1 MDIQNS
7 GRQNGLSAREVEES
21 RALHGK
27 NLLTPPKETPWWK
40 LYLEKFEDPIIAI
53 LLMATAISLVF
64 GFIHNDFI
72 ESLGIIFAVLI
83 ATGVGFW
90 QEYSAKKKFDAMR
103 SDKDYEAVKVRRE
116 GAVTEIT
123 KDQLVV
129 GDVVILSAGD
139 EIPADIR
146 LFEATEMKVSE
157 SAMTGES
164 VAIGKHPLTEPY
176 TGSGFAP
183 DLLLRG
189 TTIEQGMGLGV
200 VTAVGDATEIG
211 KTTRQ
216 ASEEV
221 ESKTPLEEKLTELA
235 AKINIAA
242 FSVGILM
249 IVVLNI
255 VHFVLGDHEWVWG
268 WDLLFTELRFLMGA
282 VVVVIAAVPEG
293 LPLSVTLALAF
304 SMKTMAKENNLVKK
318 MHACETIGAVN
329 VIFTDKTGTLT
340 QNQMTVVERELNE
353 AADFDG
359 ANAQEML
366 DIIGALNSSANWNA
380 EGSPIGNPTECAI
393 LKSMGQKHSEG
404 LRAAWSVENVI
415 PFSSAWKYMASEIKE
430 NFSNRRLIVL
440 KGAPEVISRL
450 IGYDAHLATVGQQQL
465 RGRRAISAV
474 LVKAEN
480 FEAMKAELDQRGAVS
495 DGKYVGT
502 WFIEDPVRS
511 DVSVAIEK
519 CYGAGID
526 VVMMTGDN
534 FKTGSEIARQA
545 GFQNIWAIEAKDF
558 WTAVE
563 TPQNN
568 RAYPNVIARCTPSN
582 KLDILKWAQ
591 ARGYVCAMTGDGVN
605 DAPSLNYADVGIA
618 MGTGTSVA
626 KEAADI
632 VLLDDAFP
640 SIVTG
645 VKWGRSLYKNIKNF
659 LFLQLS
665 INVSACMVAL
675 FGPIVGVEMPFTVT
689 QFLWINLVMDSLAAI
704 ALASEPADEKVLA
717 DPPRDR
723 KEFVINRPLAAA
735 IFGFG
740 GFVWLLCS
748 FVLWGRNHGIAFL
761 GADLVPFR
769 NVGDLIDIEFTTIFF
784 AGYMAVNWWNMFNAR
799 VIGKDKSIFEGL
811 TTNFKFIGT
820 VILVLAVT
828 ILIVQIGGKV
838 FRTVP
843 LSSEQWIWIFLITSP
858 VVIVRELW
866 YQLFGKK

>member
-1 MDIQNS
+1 MQDAQH
-7 GRQNGLSAREVEES
+7 RNGLSTSEVEKS
-21 RALHGK
+21 RAQHGR

-53 LLMATAISLVF
+53 LLVATAISLVF

-72 ESLGIIFAVLI
+72 ESIGIIFAVLI

-90 QEYSAKKKFDAMR
+90 QEYSAKKKFDAMK
-103 SDKDYEAVKVRRE
+103 SDKDYEIVKVRRDGVVVE
-116 GAVTEIT
+116 VT

-129 GDVVILSAGD
+129 GDIVILAAGD

-146 LFEATEMKVSE
+146 LFKATDMKVSE

-164 VAIGKHPLTEPY
+164 VAVGKYPIEEEY

-183 DLLLRG
+183 NMLLRG
-189 TTIEQGMGLGV
+189 TNIEQGMGEGEV
-200 VTAVGDATEIG
+200 IAVGDATEIG

-221 ESKTPLEEKLTELA
+221 ENKTPLEQKLTELA
-235 AKINIAA
+235 GKINVAA
-242 FSVGILM
+242 FTVGILM
-249 IVVLNI
+249 IAILNVV
-255 VHFVLGDHEWVWG
+255 HYVLGDHKFA
-268 WDLLFTELRFLMGA
+268 WDWHLLETELRFLMGA

-329 VIFTDKTGTLT
+329 AIFTDKTGTLT
-340 QNQMTVVERELNE
+340 QNQMTVVERDLTPTLNYQ
-353 AADFDG
+353 DWNTG
-359 ANAQEML
+359 TLL
-366 DIIGALNSSANWNA
+366 DIIGALNSSANWSDKGEA
-380 EGSPIGNPTECAI
+380 IGNPTECAI
-393 LKSMGQKHSEG
+393 LKNMGQELSEG
-404 LRAAWSVENVI
+404 IRQAWKINEVI
-415 PFSSAWKYMASEIKE
+415 PFSSAWKYMASSVTEKTTG
-430 NFSNRRLIVL
+430 RQLIVL
-440 KGAPEVISRL
+440 KGAPEVIARI
-450 IGYDAHLATVGQQQL
+450 IGRDEHLALVGEQQL

-474 LVKAEN
+474 VVDKADFAAVKN
-480 FEAMKAELDQRGAVS
+480 DLDAKGS
-495 DGKYVGT
+495 LEGGHYVGT

-511 DVSVAIEK
+511 DVPVAIEK

-545 GFQNIWAIEAKDF
+545 GFKDVWAIEAKDF

-563 TPQNN
+563 NPQNG
-568 RAYPNVIARCTPSN
+568 RELPNVIARCTPTN

-659 LFLQLS
+659 LFFQLS
-665 INVSACMVAL
+665 INVSACLVAL
-675 FGPIVGVEMPFTVT
+675 TGPLLGVEMPFTVT

-704 ALASEPADEKVLA
+704 ALASEPADERVLA
-717 DPPRDR
+717 DKPRDR
-723 KEFVINRPLAAA
+723 KEFIINRALLSA

-740 GFVWLLCS
+740 GLVWLSCS
-748 FVLWGRNHGIAFL
+748 LLLWSRSNGMPFMDESLIPFVDVKDAK
-761 GADLVPFR
+761 
-769 NVGDLIDIEFTTIFF
+769 DIQFTTIFF
-784 AGYMAVNWWNMFNAR
+784 AGYMIVNWWNMFNAR
-799 VIGKDKSIFEGL
+799 VIGKNKSIFDGL
-811 TTNFKFIGT
+811 TGNFKFIGT
-820 VILVLAVT
+820 AFLILAIT
-828 ILIVQIGGKV
+828 IVIVQIGGQV

-843 LSSEQWIWIFLITSP
+843 LSFEQWAAVLLVTSP

-866 YQLFGKK
+866 YQISGKR

>member
-1 MDIQNS
+1 MKDNQTLH
-7 GRQNGLSAREVEES
+7 GLSLQAVQES
-21 RALHGK
+21 RAQYGV

-40 LYLEKFEDPIIAI
+40 LYLDKFKDPIIAI
-53 LLMATAISLVF
+53 LLVATAISLVF
-64 GFIHNDFI
+64 GFLHNDFI

-90 QEYSAKKKFDAMR
+90 QEYSAKRKFEALK
-103 SDKDYEAVKVRRE
+103 SDKDYEMVKVRRA
-116 GAVTEIT
+116 GLILEIT

-129 GDVVILSAGD
+129 GDVVILSSGD

-146 LFEATEMKVSE
+146 LIQATDMKVSE

-164 VAIGKHPLTEPY
+164 VAVAKYPMEAEY
-176 TGSGFAP
+176 KGSGFAP
-183 DLLLRG
+183 NLLLRG
-189 TTIEQGMGLGV
+189 TTIEQGMGEGV
-200 VTAVGDATEIG
+200 VIAVGDATEIG

-221 ESKTPLEEKLTELA
+221 ESKTPLEEKLTQLA
-235 AKINIAA
+235 HKINIAA
-242 FSVGILM
+242 LGVGLAMMIILN
-249 IVVLNI
+249 L
-255 VHFVLGDHEWVWG
+255 VHYGLRGETFAWDF
-268 WDLLFTELRFLMGA
+268 DLLQQELRFLMGA

-318 MHACETIGAVN
+318 MHACETVGAVN

-340 QNQMTVVERELNE
+340 QNRMTVVEKAVRENYHYNGLSSLE
-353 AADFDG
+353 IL
-359 ANAQEML
+359 ET
-366 DIIGALNSSANWNA
+366 IGAVNASANWNA
-380 EGSPIGNPTECAI
+380 EGVAIGNPTECAI
-393 LKSMGQKHSEG
+393 LTDIGQERSEL
-404 LRAAWSVENVI
+404 LRQEWHKEDTI
-415 PFSSAWKYMASEIKE
+415 PFSSAWKFMATSAVHTAKGK
-430 NFSNRRLIVL
+430 LIVL
-440 KGAPEVISRL
+440 KGAPEVIAR
-450 IGYDAHLATVGQQQL
+450 IIRYDEHLSLVGEQQL
-465 RGRRAISAV
+465 RGRRAISAAV
-474 LVKAEN
+474 VEAEDFAAVKPLL
-480 FEAMKAELDQRGAVS
+480 EAGESLS
-495 DGKYVGT
+495 NCHYIGT

-511 DVSVAIEK
+511 DVPVAIEK

-558 WTAVE
+558 WTAIE
-563 TPQNN
+563 NPQNG
-568 RAYPNVIARCTPSN
+568 RKYPNVIARCTPSN
-582 KLDILKWAQ
+582 KLDILNWAQ
-591 ARGYVCAMTGDGVN
+591 EKGYVCSMTGDGVN

-659 LFLQLS
+659 LFFQLS
-665 INVSACMVAL
+665 INVSACLVAL
-675 FGPIVGVEMPFTVT
+675 FGPLLGVDMPFTVT

-704 ALASEPADEKVLA
+704 ALASEPADERVLS
-717 DPPRDR
+717 DSPRDR
-723 KEFVINRPLAAA
+723 KEFIINRSLATA

-740 GFVWLLCS
+740 GFIFLLSS
-748 FVLWGRNHGIAFL
+748 FLLWGRNHGLEFL
-761 GADLVPFR
+761 GET
-769 NVGDLIDIEFTTIFF
+769 LIPKEDANGGLDVRFTTIFF
-784 AGYMAVNWWNMFNAR
+784 AGYMVINWWNMFNAR
-799 VIGKDKSIFEGL
+799 VIGKDKSVFAGL
-811 TTNFKFIGT
+811 FNNAKFIASALLI
-820 VILVLAVT
+820 VVVT
-828 ILIVQIGGKV
+828 IVIVTIGGKV
-838 FRTVP
+838 FRTIP
-843 LSSEQWIWIFLITSP
+843 LSVTEWLLIFAVTSP